1 MTTTYMFDKANRTNI
16 MSMQRQAISV
26 IQSFFA
32 AITTTSWG
40 QAPQQEASKSLNLV
54 GKPVFTVNPDK
65 VVVQLF
71 YYAPT
76 HAITNQSIATLGDAL
91 TRIFFPNVSGPQS
104 MIQGEGQRRTV
115 ELQLIRLNHSALD
128 SSIFAQYLTA
138 NAGKY
143 SFNRL
148 LDMLKASLPTVV
160 SEGSVDNS
168 AEAVTPT
175 SHITGVKVKLSGRL
189 TTQRSGPRQT
199 VQAGRLG
206 SSAKG
211 QYGTVDY
218 SQHTAKN
225 KLGAFT
231 MKVWISQQSR

>member
-1 MTTTYMFDKANRTNI
+1 MFNKANRANI
-16 MSMQRQAISV
+16 MSMQRQALSI

-32 AITTTSWG
+32 KYQSF
-40 QAPQQEASKSLNLV
+40 V
-54 GKPVFTVNPDK
+54 GKPVLTVNPDK
-65 VVVQLF
+65 VIVQLF

-76 HAITNQSIATLGDAL
+76 DTITNASITALGDAL
-91 TRIFFPNVSGPQS
+91 TRCWG
-104 MIQGEGQRRTV
+104 RTI
-115 ELQLIRLNHSALD
+115 ELRLVRLNHSALD

-143 SFNRL
+143 SFNRI
-148 LDMLKASLPTVV
+148 LDMLKGTLPTVV
-160 SEGSVDNS
+160 SEGSASDS
-168 AEAVTPT
+168 STTPV

-199 VQAGRLG
+199 VQAGRIG

-211 QYGTVDY
+211 HYGTVDY
-218 SQHTAKN
+218 SQHTSKN

-231 MKVWISQQSR
+231 MKV

>member
-1 MTTTYMFDKANRTNI
+1 MTTTYMFNKTNRTNI
-16 MSMQRQAISV
+16 MSMQRQALSI
-26 IQSFFA
+26 IKSFFA
-32 AITTTSWG
+32 KYQS
-40 QAPQQEASKSLNLV
+40 LV
-54 GKPVFTVNPDK
+54 GKPVISVSPDK
-65 VVVQLF
+65 VIVQLF

-76 HAITNQSIATLGDAL
+76 EILTNASIAALGDAL
-91 TRIFFPNVSGPQS
+91 TRCFG
-104 MIQGEGQRRTV
+104 RTV
-115 ELQLIRLNHSALD
+115 ELRLVRINHSALD

-138 NAGKY
+138 NGGKY
-143 SFNRL
+143 SFNRI
-148 LDMLKASLPTVV
+148 LDMLKGSLPTVV
-160 SEGSVDNS
+160 SEGSVDENS
-168 AEAVTPT
+168 DTPT
-175 SHITGVKVKLSGRL
+175 SAHITGVKIKLSGRL

-211 QYGTVDY
+211 QFGTVDY

>member
-1 MTTTYMFDKANRTNI
+1 MTTTYMFNKANRTNI
-16 MSMQRQAISV
+16 MSMQRQAISI

-32 AITTTSWG
+32 KYQS
-40 QAPQQEASKSLNLV
+40 LV

-76 HAITNQSIATLGDAL
+76 ETITNASIAALGDAL
-91 TRIFFPNVSGPQS
+91 TRCWG
-104 MIQGEGQRRTV
+104 RTV
-115 ELQLIRLNHSALD
+115 ELRLIRLNHSALD

-138 NAGKY
+138 NGGKY
-143 SFNRL
+143 SFNRI
-148 LDMLKASLPTVV
+148 LDMLKGSLPTVV
-160 SEGSVDNS
+160 SDGSVDGT
-168 AEAVTPT
+168 EVTPA
-175 SHITGVKVKLSGRL
+175 SHITGVKIKLSGRL
-189 TTQRSGPRQT
+189 TTQRASPRQT

-211 QYGTVDY
+211 QYGLVDY

-231 MKVWISQQSR
+231 MKV

>member
-1 MTTTYMFDKANRTNI
+1 MTTTYMFNKANRTNI
-16 MSMQRQAISV
+16 MSMQRQAISI

-32 AITTTSWG
+32 KYQS
-40 QAPQQEASKSLNLV
+40 LV
-54 GKPVFTVNPDK
+54 GKPVFTVSPDK
-65 VVVQLF
+65 VIVQLF

-76 HAITNQSIATLGDAL
+76 ETITSASIAALGDAL
-91 TRIFFPNVSGPQS
+91 TRCWG
-104 MIQGEGQRRTV
+104 RTV
-115 ELQLIRLNHSALD
+115 ELRLIRLNHSALD

-138 NAGKY
+138 NGGKY
-143 SFNRL
+143 SFNRI
-148 LDMLKASLPTVV
+148 LDMLKGSLPTVV
-160 SEGSVDNS
+160 SDGSVDDS
-168 AEAVTPT
+168 SVSPA
-175 SHITGVKVKLSGRL
+175 SHITGVKIKLSGRL
-189 TTQRSGPRQT
+189 TTQRSSPRQT

-211 QYGTVDY
+211 QYGLVDY

>member
-1 MTTTYMFDKANRTNI
+1 MFDKANRTNI
-16 MSMQRQAISV
+16 MSMQRQAITI

-32 AITTTSWG
+32 ALPS
-40 QAPQQEASKSLNLV
+40 SKSGVHKSTGSPALV
-54 GKPVFTVNPDK
+54 GKPVFTVNADK
-65 VVVQLF
+65 VIVQLF
-71 YYAPT
+71 YMSTAT
-76 HAITNQSIATLGDAL
+76 TDAINNQSIATLGDAL
-91 TRIFFPNVSGPQS
+91 TRCFFSVVSS
-104 MIQGEGQRRTV
+104 QGKAETEGRTV
-115 ELQLIRLNHSALD
+115 ELRLIRLNHSALD

-143 SFNRL
+143 SFNRI

-160 SEGSVDNS
+160 SEGSVDDS
-168 AEAVTPT
+168 AEHVTPT

>member
-1 MTTTYMFDKANRTNI
+1 MTTTYMFDKSNRTNI
-16 MSMQRQAISV
+16 MSMQRQAISI

-32 AITTTSWG
+32 AL
-40 QAPQQEASKSLNLV
+40 ASSKLGLKSTNTGSPALV
-54 GKPVFTVNPDK
+54 GKPVFTVNADK
-65 VVVQLF
+65 VIVQLF

-76 HAITNQSIATLGDAL
+76 DTINNQSIATLGDAL
-91 TRIFFPNVSGPQS
+91 TRSWG
-104 MIQGEGQRRTV
+104 RTV
-115 ELQLIRLNHSALD
+115 ELRLIRLNHSALD

-143 SFNRL
+143 SFNRI

-160 SEGSVDNS
+160 SEGSVDDS
-168 AEAVTPT
+168 VTPT

-211 QYGTVDY
+211 QFGTVDY

>member
-1 MTTTYMFDKANRTNI
+1 MTTTYMFNKANRTNI
-16 MSMQRQAISV
+16 MSMQRQAISI

-32 AITTTSWG
+32 KYQS
-40 QAPQQEASKSLNLV
+40 LV

-71 YYAPT
+71 YYAPVPT
-76 HAITNQSIATLGDAL
+76 AGGKETITNASIAALGDAL
-91 TRIFFPNVSGPQS
+91 TRCWG
-104 MIQGEGQRRTV
+104 RTV
-115 ELQLIRLNHSALD
+115 ELRLIRLNHSALD

-138 NAGKY
+138 NGGKY
-143 SFNRL
+143 SFNRI
-148 LDMLKASLPTVV
+148 LDMLKGSLPTVV
-160 SEGSVDNS
+160 SDGSVDGT
-168 AEAVTPT
+168 EVTPA
-175 SHITGVKVKLSGRL
+175 SHITGVKIKLSGRL
-189 TTQRSGPRQT
+189 TTQRASPRQT

-211 QYGTVDY
+211 QYGLVDY

-231 MKVWISQQSR
+231 MKV